1 MRRARLLLVVALGA
15 LGCSD
20 AKDSGRRFVVG
31 FSQST
36 LEDPWRVAMVE
47 AAKAEAAHHPRIE
60 LRVADG
66 GNDNQK
72 QASDVD
78 NFAVQGVD
86 LLIISPREA
95 EPLTPAV
102 ERIHRKG
109 TPVIVLDREIAG
121 EAYTCFIGASNLEI
135 GREAG
140 KFIAERLSGKGRIVE
155 IEGIPGATPT
165 QERRGGMHE
174 AIAAHPGLEVVLAQ
188 PGDYKRG
195 PAQTIME
202 NALQAHPQIDC
213 VYAHNDEMAIGA
225 WQAAQAAGRAQG
237 IVFVGVDGQKEAI
250 RLIVEGK
257 LHATFVYPTCG
268 REAVQV
274 AARILE
280 GQTVERRIRL
290 KTAAITGAN
299 AKSVYDPNAPF

>member
-1 MRRARLLLVVALGA
+1 M
-15 LGCSD
+15 
-20 AKDSGRRFVVG
+20 
-31 FSQST
+31 
-36 LEDPWRVAMVE
+36 
-47 AAKAEAAHHPRIE
+47 PRGTRI
-60 LRVADG
+60 ADG

-121 EAYTCFIGASNLEI
+121 DAYTCFIGASNLEI

-140 KFIAERLSGKGRIVE
+140 KFIAERLQGKGRIVE

-202 NALQAHPQIDC
+202 NALQAHPRIDIPRQHA
-213 VYAHNDEMAIGA
+213 AHARLSAIVARPFRTAGHARLKQEPAQVEVLVAYVPAHGDNSGA
-225 WQAAQAAGRAQG
+225 RIVSAQ
-237 IVFVGVDGQKEAI
+237 FVNRLLPI
-250 RLIVEGK
+250 RW
-257 LHATFVYPTCG
+257 LHA
-268 REAVQV
+268 A
-274 AARILE
+274 
-280 GQTVERRIRL
+280 L
-290 KTAAITGAN
+290 KHLLFN
-299 AKSVYDPNAPF
+299 N